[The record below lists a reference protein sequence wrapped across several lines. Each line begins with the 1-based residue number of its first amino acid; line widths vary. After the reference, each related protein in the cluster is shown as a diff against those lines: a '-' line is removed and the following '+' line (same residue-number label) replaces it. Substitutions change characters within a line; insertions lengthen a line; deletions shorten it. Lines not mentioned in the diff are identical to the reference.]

1 MKSLAIR
8 YRPKMFDDVVE
19 QSSIKVI
26 LQEQIRS
33 KTVKNAYLFVGSAG
47 TGKTTCA
54 RIFANEINKGQG
66 VPIEMDAASNN
77 SVEDIRNV
85 IAQAQT
91 KSLDSEYKIFIIDE
105 AHSLSNSAWQ
115 AMLKTL
121 EEPPAKS
128 IFIFCTTDPQKIPKT
143 ILSRVQRYDFQ
154 RISQEGIV
162 SRLEHILYCEMAD
175 FDNFS
180 DFTFTEGY
188 AGNWKSGDVVR
199 CEKRSDGILVD
210 GVALIDSIELL
221 KHGHFNLGMAYDS
234 EALEY
239 LAKIADGGMRDAIT
253 LMDKCLSYSTE
264 LTVENVVKA
273 LGIANYDVMFSLLD
287 SLIEHKT
294 KLVLEQIDSVYK
306 SGIEMKQ
313 FIKTFM
319 EFALDVCKYGL
330 TGDFALLKMPN
341 TYQNVLDKFGDY
353 EYSETHR
360 LLKDLISLNAE
371 IKWDPSPKY
380 SIEAKLFMFC
390 EAD

>member
-1 MKSLAIR
+1 MSKSLAVK
-8 YRPKMFDDVVE
+8 YRPKVWADVTE
-19 QSSIKVI
+19 QDAIKII
-26 LQEQIRS
+26 LTQQIES
-33 KTVKNAYLFVGSAG
+33 GEVKNGYLFCGGAG

-66 VPIEMDAASNN
+66 TPIEMDAASNN

-154 RISQEGIV
+154 RISQLGIETRLMWILDAEGI
-162 SRLEHILYCEMAD
+162 E
-175 FDNFS
+175 
-180 DFTFTEGY
+180 
-188 AGNWKSGDVVR
+188 
-199 CEKRSDGILVD
+199 
-210 GVALIDSIELL
+210 
-221 KHGHFNLGMAYDS
+221 S
-234 EALEY
+234 ETLDAIQY
-239 LAKIADGGMRDAIT
+239 LAKLADGGMRDAIT

-294 KLVLEQIDSVYK
+294 QLALEQTDSIYK

-319 EFALDVCKYGL
+319 EFTLDVCKYSL
-330 TGDFALLKMPN
+330 TKDFALLKIPN
-341 TYQNVLDKFGDY
+341 TYATVLSKFGEY
-353 EYSETHR
+353 EYAESRR
-360 LLKDLISLNAE
+360 LLKDLIELNAS
-371 IKWDPSPKY
+371 IKWDSSPKY
-380 SIEAKLFMFC
+380 TVEAKFFMFC
-390 EAD
+390 EVDNG